1 MRSLGTGGLDSPIF
15 NCFLVK
21 NPEVVPKPSSDL
33 LPLHLDVLS
42 SSAQEQV
49 GFLYF
54 GGGSFLFVC
63 CFSFVVLFLVLLFV
77 VLWGRLCVGFFV
89 CFLVFICSKSVV
101 IVL

>member
-63 CFSFVVLFLVLLFV
+63 CFVSGFAFCCFFWGGCVLVFLFV
-77 VLWGRLCVGFFV
+77 FW
-89 CFLVFICSKSVV
+89 FLYVV
-101 IVL
+101 SL

>member
-54 GGGSFLFVC
+54 GGGSFLFVLFFFC
-63 CFSFVVLFLVLLFV
+63 CFVS
-77 VLWGRLCVGFFV
+77 GFAFC
-89 CFLVFICSKSVV
+89 CFLGEVV
-101 IVL
+101 CWFFCLFFGFYM